1 MGDLNLIQFITKEF
15 VWLIPCLFVLGK
27 MYKGIPNLPNWL
39 IPFMLIG
46 TGILLAGFM
55 SGFNSVNM
63 MQGLISGLA
72 ATGLH
77 QNYKMA
83 KINNEKKENK

>member
-1 MGDLNLIQFITKEF
+1 MQDLNLMQFITKEF
-15 VWLIPCLFVLGK
+15 VWLIPCLFVIGK
-27 MYKGIPNLPNWL
+27 MYKGIPNIPNWI
-39 IPFMLIG
+39 IPFMLVA

-55 SGFNSVNM
+55 SGFNNVNM

-77 QNYKMA
+77 QNYKMC
-83 KINNEKKENK
+83 KKNNDKKENK